1 MHVPESLAYHKHDTL
16 NARPYEENVFRVYLS
31 ILRQLSSVPLT
42 QPIAGTRGDNLVW
55 SGKLTKEIEENMI
68 RKDENIDKPL
78 IKAWLAP
85 DVKSVRV
92 SGLRMM

>member
-1 MHVPESLAYHKHDTL
+1 M
-16 NARPYEENVFRVYLS
+16 
-31 ILRQLSSVPLT
+31 
-42 QPIAGTRGDNLVW
+42 VW

-68 RKDENIDKPL
+68 RKDENIGKPL

-85 DVKSVRV
+85 DVKSVWV